1 MSKGGIGVQSKGSIL
16 FKVLKLEG
24 FYGLLSYLKPY
35 QKGMSLSIINGS
47 LHHLLAILG
56 PALGAYLV
64 GVAVGGG
71 ERSEVVK
78 YLPLLGVLVA
88 GRVLMYYSDM
98 WFAHEVAFRILVDF
112 RVKLYGAIERVA
124 PAYLL
129 KRRSGELAATL
140 MADAEVLEWFFT
152 HTAGAFL
159 VAVIVPFI
167 TLGILFQTHWIL
179 PLVLLPFIIILFSIP
194 FWFKKEADQ
203 RGAETRVKLAA
214 VHGEAVD
221 GIQGLREIVSFNF
234 REGYKNR
241 LRKFSDDL
249 YKSQLSYGKRMG
261 LEGAFLNAVSSLGIV
276 TILGV
281 SAFLILQGSIE
292 HQWLPV
298 IMILTVNIFNPI
310 LEVTSMGRSFS
321 IILAA
326 AQRIAC
332 VLDTKEIVEDKGMK
346 NLEGIEKLKIEFCD
360 VSFGYEKGTPLV
372 LNKATFQV
380 KPGETVALV
389 GESGVGKTTSI
400 NLLQRFWDV
409 DEGKI
414 TINRIDIRDLSVDA
428 LRSLITV
435 VPQDIYL
442 FNMSIRDNIR
452 LSNPNATHQEV
463 EKAAKAAYIHEF
475 IMSLPE
481 GYDTNAGERGLQM
494 SGGQRQRLAIA
505 RAFLK
510 NSPILILDEALS
522 SLDTENE
529 HLLQQSL
536 KNLMKGRT
544 TLIVAHR
551 LSTFREAD
559 ELVVLQDGKVTEVG
573 NHNVLVGK
581 RGYYYELVIG
591 QLSFI
596 AV

>member
-1 MSKGGIGVQSKGSIL
+1 MKKKGIII
-16 FKVLKLEG
+16 FKALKLEG

-35 QKGMSLSIINGS
+35 QKGMTLSVISGT

-71 ERSEVVK
+71 ERSDIVT
-78 YLPLLGVLVA
+78 YLPLLGILVT
-88 GRVLMYYSDM
+88 GRVLMHYSDM

-112 RVKLYGAIERVA
+112 RVKLYAAIERVA

-129 KRRSGELAATL
+129 KQRSGELAATL
-140 MADAEVLEWFFT
+140 MADTEVLEWFFA

-167 TLGILFQTHWIL
+167 TLAILFQIHWAL
-179 PLVLLPFIIILFSIP
+179 SLVLLPFIIILFSIP
-194 FWFKKEADQ
+194 FWFKKEAD
-203 RGAETRVKLAA
+203 RGGTETRVKLAA
-214 VHGEAVD
+214 VHGEAID

-234 REGYKNR
+234 GVGYKKR

-249 YKSQLSYGKRMG
+249 YESQLSYGKRMG

-276 TILGV
+276 TILGF
-281 SAFLILQGSIE
+281 SAHLILLGEIE
-292 HQWLPV
+292 RQWLPV
-298 IMILTVNIFNPI
+298 IMILAANIFSPI
-310 LEVTSMGRSFS
+310 LEVTSMGRNFS

-326 AQRIAC
+326 AQRVAG
-332 VLDTKEIVEDKGMK
+332 VLETKEIVEDQGMK
-346 NLEGIEKLKIEFCD
+346 NLEGAEKLKIEFRE
-360 VSFGYEKGTPLV
+360 VSFAYESDLPLV
-372 LNKATFQV
+372 LNRASFQV
-380 KPGETVALV
+380 NPGETVALV

-409 DEGKI
+409 DGGKI
-414 TINRIDIRDLSVDA
+414 TINGIDIRDLSIDA

-463 EKAAKAAYIHEF
+463 EEAAKAAYIHEF

-481 GYDTNAGERGLQM
+481 GYDTNTGERGLQM

-529 HLLQQSL
+529 RLLQQSL
-536 KNLMKGRT
+536 NNLRKGRT

-559 ELVVLQDGKVTEVG
+559 GLVVLQNGKVTEIG
-573 NHNVLVGK
+573 NHAALVEK
-581 RGYYYELVIG
+581 RGYYFELITG
-591 QLSFI
+591 QLSSI